1 MEFKESYL
9 GNALVLD
16 LARMLKSTIHDGSQ
30 DLGLEQEISETAA
43 VNRDIVSLDG
53 ALFLGLN
60 SILGSLGLYIR
71 KILRSC
77 NGFNRVKMCVV
88 SHLLSGLLFLVVQKI
103 FVDISISHCCV

>member
-1 MEFKESYL
+1 MGLGKTYL
-9 GNALVLD
+9 RNTLVLD
-16 LARMLKSTIHDGSQ
+16 LARMLESTIHDGSQ

-43 VNRDIVSLDG
+43 VNGDVVSLDG

-60 SILGSLGLYIR
+60 SILGSLSLLIR

-88 SHLLSGLLFLVVQKI
+88 SHLLSGLLLLVVQKI
-103 FVDISISHCCV
+103 FVDISIGHCCV

>member
-60 SILGSLGLYIR
+60 SILGSLSLLIR

-77 NGFNRVKMCVV
+77 NGFNRVKMCV
-88 SHLLSGLLFLVVQKI
+88 
-103 FVDISISHCCV
+103 